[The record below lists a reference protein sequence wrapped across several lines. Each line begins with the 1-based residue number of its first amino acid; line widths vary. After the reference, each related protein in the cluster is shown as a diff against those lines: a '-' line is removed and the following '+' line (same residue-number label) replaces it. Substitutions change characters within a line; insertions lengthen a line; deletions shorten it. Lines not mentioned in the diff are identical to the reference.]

1 MTSFGNNNNYVGNP
15 PSPDLAAYH
24 GNENAGIRQHS
35 PDLAN
40 TQTPVFATVRRPNPV
55 FNDNVAV
62 ELLSNLSDALHAAWN
77 GWETA
82 CKYEDEDRQDY
93 YMKVIRL
100 CDDTMK
106 KIKKF

>member
-1 MTSFGNNNNYVGNP
+1 MTSAYHFNGNP
-15 PSPDLAAYH
+15 PSPDLAAIEIPT
-24 GNENAGIRQHS
+24 GG
-35 PDLAN
+35 P
-40 TQTPVFATVRRPNPV
+40 VRRDNPV

-62 ELLSNLSDALHAAWN
+62 EMLGSLSDALHAAWN

-82 CKYEDEDRQDY
+82 CKYQDEDRQDY
-93 YMKVIRL
+93 YMKIVRL

>member
-1 MTSFGNNNNYVGNP
+1 MTKCNCLDEYMATDQSYLFNGNP
-15 PSPDLAAYH
+15 P
-24 GNENAGIRQHS
+24 S

-40 TQTPVFATVRRPNPV
+40 TQTPAIATVRRPNPV

-62 ELLSNLSDALHAAWN
+62 ELLSNLSDALHASWN

>member
-1 MTSFGNNNNYVGNP
+1 MTKCNYQDDEYMTTFGNANSFVGNA
-15 PSPDLAAYH
+15 PSPDLDI
-24 GNENAGIRQHS
+24 NQ
-35 PDLAN
+35 AN
-40 TQTPVFATVRRPNPV
+40 VVDTVRRPNPV

-62 ELLSNLSDALHAAWN
+62 ELLGNLSDALHAAWN

-82 CKYEDEDRQDY
+82 CKYEDEERQEY

>member
-1 MTSFGNNNNYVGNP
+1 MTIRHPLMASFAEFNGNP
-15 PSPDLAAYH
+15 PSPDLRDTESTTMPI
-24 GNENAGIRQHS
+24 G
-35 PDLAN
+35 
-40 TQTPVFATVRRPNPV
+40 RRPNPV

-62 ELLSNLSDALHAAWN
+62 ELLGNLSDALHAAWN

-82 CKYEDEDRQDY
+82 CKYQDEERQEY

>member
-1 MTSFGNNNNYVGNP
+1 MTKCNYFDDEYMAAPLVTADEITRRYGSP
-15 PSPDLAAYH
+15 PSPDLDI
-24 GNENAGIRQHS
+24 NQ
-35 PDLAN
+35 AN
-40 TQTPVFATVRRPNPV
+40 VVNTVRRPNPV

-62 ELLSNLSDALHAAWN
+62 ELLGNLSDALHAAWN

-82 CKYEDEDRQDY
+82 CKYEDEERQEY